1 MSLLVDFL
9 NEKKKELATEQSI
22 YVVEYFRNEFD
33 SMTDLVK
40 LFKRKGARM
49 NGTAYEN
56 IAQLA
61 FQQGITKRDGTMLS
75 VSQVCRYM
83 NIVRAERKAEA
94 KSAKAKAPAPVVVEP
109 QRVVAQEPMARPGA
123 VPGRAS
129 KIETVAVPVP
139 AVDCSGAIPEM
150 LDGYDQMAELQKW
163 DKLSNQDFWNDE
175 TETLYGQV
183 RAWVVWGCGL
193 ADVDCSGKP
202 ILIIIKNHFS
212 QETGFH
218 KSLKETVEQLFKMRE
233 KHKGSA
239 VWTL

>member
-1 MSLLVDFL
+1 MDVLGDFLLKTKKEVAESEPSFVVDFFRKEFDRL
-9 NEKKKELATEQSI
+9 SEVVAIYKKK
-22 YVVEYFRNEFD
+22 
-33 SMTDLVK
+33 
-40 LFKRKGARM
+40 KGRL
-49 NGTAYEN
+49 NGTAYQN
-56 IAQLA
+56 IASLA
-61 FQQGITKRDGTMLS
+61 EQCGITRKDG
-75 VSQVCRYM
+75 SQLTITQVADYM
-83 NIVRAERKAEA
+83 RIVRAERKAEA
-94 KSAKAKAPAPVVVEP
+94 KSAKAKTPAPVVV
-109 QRVVAQEPMARPGA
+109 QEPMARPGA

-129 KIETVAVPVP
+129 KIETVAVSVP

-202 ILIIIKNHFS
+202 ILVIIKNHFS

>member
-1 MSLLVDFL
+1 MDVLGDFLLKTKKEVAESEPSFVVDFFRKEFDRL
-9 NEKKKELATEQSI
+9 SEVVAIYKKK
-22 YVVEYFRNEFD
+22 
-33 SMTDLVK
+33 
-40 LFKRKGARM
+40 KGRL
-49 NGTAYEN
+49 NGTAYQN
-56 IAQLA
+56 IASLA
-61 FQQGITKRDGTMLS
+61 EQCGITRKDGTQLTIT
-75 VSQVCRYM
+75 QVADYM
-83 NIVRAERKAEA
+83 RIVRAERKAEA

-129 KIETVAVPVP
+129 KIETVAVPMP

-202 ILIIIKNHFS
+202 ILVIIKNHFS

>member
-1 MSLLVDFL
+1 MDVLGEFLSKTKNEIAEDEPSFVVDFFRKEFDRL
-9 NEKKKELATEQSI
+9 SEVVAIYKKK
-22 YVVEYFRNEFD
+22 
-33 SMTDLVK
+33 
-40 LFKRKGARM
+40 KGRL
-49 NGTAYEN
+49 NGTAYQN
-56 IAQLA
+56 IASLA
-61 FQQGITKRDGTMLS
+61 EQCGITRKDGTQLTIT
-75 VSQVCRYM
+75 QVADYM
-83 NIVRAERKAEA
+83 RIVRAERKAEA

-202 ILIIIKNHFS
+202 ILVIIKNHFS

>member
-1 MSLLVDFL
+1 MDVLGEFLSKTKNEIAESEPSFVVDFFRKEFDRL
-9 NEKKKELATEQSI
+9 SEVVALYKKK
-22 YVVEYFRNEFD
+22 
-33 SMTDLVK
+33 
-40 LFKRKGARM
+40 KGRL
-49 NGTAYEN
+49 NGTAYQN
-56 IAQLA
+56 IASLA
-61 FQQGITKRDGTMLS
+61 EQCGITRKDGTQLTIT
-75 VSQVCRYM
+75 QVADYM
-83 NIVRAERKAEA
+83 RIVRAERKAEA
-94 KSAKAKAPAPVVVEP
+94 KSAKAKAPVVVEP
-109 QRVVAQEPMARPGA
+109 QRVVAQEPVARPGA

-129 KIETVAVPVP
+129 KTEAVSVPMP

-150 LDGYDQMAELQKW
+150 IDGYNQMAELQKW

-202 ILIIIKNHFS
+202 ILVIIKNHFS

-233 KHKGSA
+233 KHKGSV

>member
-9 NEKKKELATEQSI
+9 NAKKKELATEQSI

-56 IAQLA
+56 IAKLA

-94 KSAKAKAPAPVVVEP
+94 KSAKAKVPVVVEP
-109 QRVVAQEPMARPGA
+109 QRVVAQEPVARPGA
-123 VPGRAS
+123 VLGRAS
-129 KIETVAVPVP
+129 KTETVSVPAP

-150 LDGYDQMAELQKW
+150 IDGYNQMAELQKW

-202 ILIIIKNHFS
+202 ILVIIKNHFS

-233 KHKGSA
+233 KHKGSV